1 MRLIEQFGEID
12 IYLFDQLLR
21 DRVVP
26 NARVLDA
33 GCGGGRNL
41 VYLRRVAG
49 HVVGL
54 DCDETPGADVR
65 GVIEALPFHTESFD
79 CVIGVAVLH
88 FAADEAEFYTMLD
101 ELWRVVAPGGILF
114 TRLASDIGL
123 EDRVRRLEGRRAR
136 LPDGT
141 DRFLVDEAL
150 LLEATERLGA
160 TLLDPIKTTNVQ
172 GLRTMTTWVLG
183 KPA

>member
-1 MRLIEQFGEID
+1 MGLIEQFGEID

-21 DRVVP
+21 DRIAP
-26 NARVLDA
+26 GARVLDA

-49 HVVGL
+49 QAVGVDL
-54 DCDETPGADVR
+54 DATPGADVR
-65 GVIEALPFHTESFD
+65 AAVEALPFPSGSFD
-79 CVIGVAVLH
+79 LVIGVAVLH
-88 FAADEAEFYTMLD
+88 FAADEDGFQVMLD
-101 ELWRVVAPGGILF
+101 ELWRVLAPGGILF

-123 EDRVRRLEGRRAR
+123 EDRVQRLGGRRTL

-141 DRFLVDEAL
+141 ERFVVDEGFL
-150 LLEATERLGA
+150 LDSTARIGA
-160 TLLDPIKTTNVQ
+160 SLLDPLKTTNVQ
-172 GLRTMTTWVLG
+172 GLRCMTTWVLR